1 MASNVSAAERASAGP
16 RPKHALA
23 VAGWLGAATFMLTG
37 GAPAQD
43 ADTPDFSGV
52 WSTNSVDTL
61 ENPWWDIVGAFSCR
75 CAAESYDVLDQLL
88 NDPANDG
95 MNAEQIV
102 DTLAAHTR
110 EVIAARLTD
119 HGRMVGERFDLAD
132 DPAIQCERFNAFR
145 TVLHSDPIT
154 FEKLGDRI
162 IIRGEDLTVD
172 RTVWM
177 DGRAHPDTI
186 DGPAGHSIGW
196 YEGDTLVVETV
207 NVPPGLVDDQLAIHS
222 SDQARSIERYRITHD
237 GHQLYADFTLY
248 DPVMLEAPLTIVRPR
263 VLTPDVELDRA
274 PCEAI
279 AGQF

>member
-1 MASNVSAAERASAGP
+1 MSMNVSASSRPLPQRHP
-16 RPKHALA
+16 RHALLVLA
-23 VAGWLGAATFMLTG
+23 WLGVTACGPATDAPVRDT
-37 GAPAQD
+37 GAP
-43 ADTPDFSGV
+43 DFTGV

-61 ENPWWDIVGAFSCR
+61 ESPWWDIVGAFSCR
-75 CAAESYDVLDQLL
+75 CAAESYDVLDRLL
-88 NDPANDG
+88 NDPANDA

-102 DTLAAHTR
+102 ETLAAHTDQ
-110 EVIAARLTD
+110 VIAERLTP
-119 HGRMVGERFDLAD
+119 HGRMVGDNFDLAD

-145 TVLHSDPIT
+145 TALHSDPIE
-154 FEKLGDRI
+154 FEVLGDRI

-177 DGRAHPDTI
+177 DGREHPDTTE
-186 DGPAGHSIGW
+186 GPGGHSIGW
-196 YEGDTLVVETV
+196 YEDDTLVVETV
-207 NVPPGLVDDQLAIHS
+207 NVPPGLVDDQLRIHS
-222 SDQARSIERYRITHD
+222 SGQARSVERFRVTHD

-248 DPVMLEAPLTIVRPR
+248 DPVMLKEPLTIVRPR

>member
-1 MASNVSAAERASAGP
+1 MSLNVCSSLPVVPHRRRAPIPIICLSVAACTPSSDAPVEAAG
-16 RPKHALA
+16 
-23 VAGWLGAATFMLTG
+23 
-37 GAPAQD
+37 
-43 ADTPDFSGV
+43 DTPNLAGV

-61 ENPWWDIVGAFSCR
+61 DSPWWDIVGAFSCR
-75 CAAESYDVLDQLL
+75 CAAETYEVLDGLL

-95 MNAEQIV
+95 MDAEEIV
-102 DTLAAHTR
+102 ATLAEHTS
-110 EVIAARLTD
+110 EVIAERLTD
-119 HGRMVGERFDLAD
+119 RGRQVGDAFDLAD

-145 TVLHSDPIT
+145 TSLHSDPIT
-154 FEKLGDRI
+154 FETLDDRI
-162 IIRGEDLTVD
+162 IIRGEDLTID

-177 DGRAHPDTI
+177 DGREHPDTVE
-186 DGPAGHSIGW
+186 GPAGHSIGW

-222 SDQARSIERYRITHD
+222 SEQARSVERFRVTHD

-248 DPVMLEAPLTIVRPR
+248 DPVMLEEPLTIVRPR